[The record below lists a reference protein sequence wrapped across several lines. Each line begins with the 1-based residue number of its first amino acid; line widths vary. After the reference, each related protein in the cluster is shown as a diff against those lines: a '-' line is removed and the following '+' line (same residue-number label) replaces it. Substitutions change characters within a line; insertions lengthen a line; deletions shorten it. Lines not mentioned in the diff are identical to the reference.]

1 MCQCRVGVIHQH
13 DTNSKV
19 KYYIDG
25 NKKGRK
31 KNNTYLSIHQKHFH
45 CSRYGR
51 NLDRPKIY
59 YKLPS
64 FFAALI
70 SAMML
75 PSE

>member
-1 MCQCRVGVIHQH
+1 MGI
-13 DTNSKV
+13 KE
-19 KYYIDG
+19 
-25 NKKGRK
+25 GRK

-51 NLDRPKIY
+51 NLDRPKLY
-59 YKLPS
+59 YLDYKLPS